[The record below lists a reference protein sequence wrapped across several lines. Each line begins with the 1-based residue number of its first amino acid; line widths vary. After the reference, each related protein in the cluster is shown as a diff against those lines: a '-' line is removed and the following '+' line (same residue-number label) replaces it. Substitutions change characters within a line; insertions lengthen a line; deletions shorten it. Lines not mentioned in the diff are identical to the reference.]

1 MLELVMNKRGRGR
14 GLKIL
19 LPSFPRPAFTG

>member
-1 MLELVMNKRGRGR
+1 MLDLVMNKRGRGR

-19 LPSFPRPAFTG
+19 LPAFPRPAFTG